1 MVPLWYAIVA
11 LLLAAYVVLDGF
23 DLGAGA
29 LHLWVA
35 RGDDERRRVLAA
47 IGPFWDGNEV
57 CLLAAGGALF
67 AAFPAALA
75 AGLSGF
81 ALAIFLV
88 VWTLI
93 LRGIAIEFRS
103 HVGDPLWRSAW
114 DVVFCGAS
122 ALLPVLLGAAL
133 GNLLRGVP
141 LDAYGW
147 FELPLFTDFTT
158 AEPVGL
164 LDGYTVL
171 TGLFALVALV
181 LHGAALL
188 AWRATGTVE
197 ARARA
202 AIRVAWPAT
211 ALLWAAAT
219 WATARV
225 NRPLFDHLRE
235 RPLAWLFAALAL
247 AGLLGTSLASRRGR
261 HGLAFLSSSAFLAGL
276 LAATAST
283 LYPVLLRSVG
293 DGSATLIA
301 SEASSPRAG
310 LATATGWFALGLPL
324 AVAWFVVNF
333 RIHRPKAPL
342 APEGEGY

>member
-35 RGDDERRRVLAA
+35 RGDDERRGVLAA

-67 AAFPAALA
+67 VAFPAALA

-88 VWTLI
+88 LWSLI

-103 HVGDPLWRSAW
+103 HVGDPLWRAAW
-114 DVVFCGAS
+114 DVVFWGAS

-141 LDAYGW
+141 LDANGW
-147 FELPLFTDFTT
+147 FELPLFTDFST
-158 AEPVGL
+158 AAPVGL

-171 TGLFALVALV
+171 TGLFALVALL

-188 AWRATGTVE
+188 AWRAAGPVE

-202 AIRVAWPAT
+202 TIRLAWPAT

-225 NRPLFDHLRE
+225 NGPLFERMRG
-235 RPLAWLFAALAL
+235 RPLAWLFAAVAL
-247 AGLLGTSLASRRGR
+247 AGLLGVAIASRRGR
-261 HGLAFLSSSAFLAGL
+261 HGLAFLASSAFLAGL
-276 LAATAST
+276 LAATASS
-283 LYPVLLRSVG
+283 LYPVLLRAVG
-293 DGSATLIA
+293 DESSSLIA
-301 SEASSPRAG
+301 TEASNRREG
-310 LATATGWFALGLPL
+310 LATALRWFGLGLPL

-333 RIHRPKAPL
+333 RIHRPKEPL
-342 APEGEGY
+342 PREGEGY